1 MLLFGAQLY
10 IADSLAG
17 ALLPYFS
24 GLFLFLYLPILSLVL
39 LIMDWR
45 LRKRHHARQLYPSF
59 LNTALTVFACLA
71 VAMTINWVIFMDW
84 VEAVASV

>member
-24 GLFLFLYLPILSLVL
+24 GLFLFLYLPTFSLAL
-39 LIMDWR
+39 LIMEWR
-45 LRKRHHARQLYPSF
+45 FRKRHHPRQLYPSF
-59 LNTALTVFACLA
+59 LQTALIIFVCLA
-71 VAMTINWVIFMDW
+71 VAMTINWVVFMDW